1 MGKIVKV
8 DFERIDLYSFEELS
22 TKIDSQIKSI
32 ESIHSS
38 IVALINQLR
47 VEQTI
52 LKKLMGR
59 IKEL

>member
-8 DFERIDLYSFEELS
+8 DFERIDHYSFEELS

-38 IVALINQLR
+38 MLALINQLR

-52 LKKLMGR
+52 LKKLMVR

>member
-8 DFERIDLYSFEELS
+8 DFERIDHYSFEELS

-38 IVALINQLR
+38 MLALINQLR

>member
-8 DFERIDLYSFEELS
+8 DFERIDQYSFEELS

>member
-8 DFERIDLYSFEELS
+8 DFERIDHYSFEELS

-38 IVALINQLR
+38 MVALINQLR